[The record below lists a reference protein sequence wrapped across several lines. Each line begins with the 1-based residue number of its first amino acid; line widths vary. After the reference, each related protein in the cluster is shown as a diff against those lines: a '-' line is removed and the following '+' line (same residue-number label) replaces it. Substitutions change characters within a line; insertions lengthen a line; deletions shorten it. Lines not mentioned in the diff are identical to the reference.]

1 MRIGVGGILSQDLG
15 LKKMVSLCDINMTQM
30 LEEDSN
36 QGPLTGDFSK
46 VSLVTPILYF
56 ILYFGSESY
65 LLAEDT
71 KFNSYVSSASTH

>member
-1 MRIGVGGILSQDLG
+1 
-15 LKKMVSLCDINMTQM
+15 MVSLCDINMTQM

-36 QGPLTGDFSK
+36 QGPLIGDFSK

-56 ILYFGSESY
+56 ILYFGSESS

-71 KFNSYVSSASTH
+71 RFN